1 MKCSW
6 KGRRQNFPVAK
17 LLVFAVMK
25 GIFTYISFL
34 IYCIIDTIQRILSF
48 YIEVILGYHA
58 VTEKDLDTISA
69 EWFRFAKQ
77 RKNREEKEN

>member
-1 MKCSW
+1 MACSW

-17 LLVFAVMK
+17 LFMITAMK
-25 GIFTYISFL
+25 
-34 IYCIIDTIQRILSF
+34 
-48 YIEVILGYHA
+48 EVILGHHV
-58 VTEKDLDTISA
+58 VTEKELDTISA